1 MKEVHETG
9 ELTSC
14 FCFRIG
20 FVSEETVVPE
30 IELAFAISATGTDA
44 GEAYRLMK
52 DTLKSMIDEYGSKE
66 INYSVI
72 VYGSSVEQKITF
84 DQTFSDDEALKE
96 SLDRMGRAT
105 GVPALVETL
114 EEAKKVFEGSN
125 LRGSS
130 IKVCS
135 EIVAYLWVLT
145 WTPGLVYSHCPLG
158 GHLPLKKM
166 GAKCFRL
173 CCG

>member
-1 MKEVHETG
+1 MKPWNLPHGFVSG
-9 ELTSC
+9 LV
-14 FCFRIG
+14 

-30 IELAFAISATGTDA
+30 IELVFAISATGTEAD
-44 GEAYRLMK
+44 EAYRLMK

-72 VYGSSVEQKITF
+72 VYGSSVEQKIAF
-84 DQTFSDDEALKE
+84 DQRFSDDEALKE
-96 SLDRMGRAT
+96 SVDKIGRAT

-125 LRGSS
+125 IRGSS

-135 EIVAYLWVLT
+135 EIVAYSWV
-145 WTPGLVYSHCPLG
+145 SR
-158 GHLPLKKM
+158 GHGMWFIFIAHLIDT
-166 GAKCFRL
+166 CH
-173 CCG
+173 